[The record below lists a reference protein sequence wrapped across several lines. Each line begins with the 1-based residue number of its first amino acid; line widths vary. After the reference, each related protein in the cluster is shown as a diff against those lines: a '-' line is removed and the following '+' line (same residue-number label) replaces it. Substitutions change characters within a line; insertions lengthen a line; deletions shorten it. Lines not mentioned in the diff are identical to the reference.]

1 LLEGNRVVIRDEIKT
16 SDSGA
21 KVRWSFLT
29 SAEVEIL
36 KKDLV
41 ALTKNGKTM
50 YLRFKGSAKLNLKT
64 WSTQSPNPVD
74 ADNGNTVVV
83 GFEANLP
90 GGNSDEYFEVVFSDS
105 KKTKG
110 PGTRIR
116 EWH

>member
-1 LLEGNRVVIRDEIKT
+1 RSSDLPHIARSERRVRLLEGNRVVIRDEIKT

-74 ADNGNTVVV
+74 AENGNTVVV
-83 GFEANLP
+83 GFEA
-90 GGNSDEYFEVVFSDS
+90 
-105 KKTKG
+105 
-110 PGTRIR
+110 
-116 EWH
+116 